1 MSARVVWRFAPLLA
15 LAAVSCLCNSPYPKA
30 EREANIVYTTFAD
43 EPRHLD
49 PAQAYGGVAYGLICN
64 ILEPPFQ
71 YHLLKRPYTL
81 EPLTAVAI
89 PRPERRVVE
98 WEGKKSEATVYT
110 VRIKRGIRY
119 QDHPCFVE
127 ANRHLGPRD
136 VRGVRTVWDFERK
149 ATRELVAR
157 DFALAA
163 RRLADPRLTCP
174 IIGTLKQNI
183 LGLAEYGEA
192 LEAALEAERRRRREA
207 AGPLYNREEDERL
220 NPIRLD
226 YFAYPLP
233 GFKVVDRY
241 TFEVVLKQPYPQILY
256 WMAMPFFAPVPP
268 EALEFYS
275 QRAVL
280 ERGIVF
286 DRNPVG
292 TGPYV
297 LAEFDPTN
305 QLVLERNPNFRGE
318 RYPDLPEPDPS
329 DKAALAH
336 YGEMKAA
343 GMLEDA
349 GKRMPMVDKVVFRRE
364 VEWIPRWTKFLQGY
378 YDTSGISS
386 DVFDQTIRLSSTGD
400 ALLSEEMKA
409 RGIRLLSAPA
419 PVVSYFAFNM
429 EDPVV
434 GGYEPRKQKLRQAI
448 ATAFDTEELIAIF
461 LNGQGRVAHSPI
473 PPGMHGYIGGKEGIN
488 PITHRWDAAT
498 ERAVR
503 RPLSEAKKLLAEAGY
518 PGGYGPDGRRLV
530 LYFDNGWK
538 ATNLRPRLKFV
549 IKQFAKLGIRLVSRT
564 TDYNRLGD
572 KVRSGNYQILSWG
585 WLADYPDPENFLFL
599 LYGPNRAKDKS
610 GENCANYAN
619 PEFDRL
625 FERMRAMPDGPQR
638 RAVIEKMNAL
648 FHRDAPWFGM
658 VHPVFF
664 TLVHEWYKNA
674 WPNPMSRNQMK
685 YHRLDARLRAK
696 RRLEWNQP
704 RWQPVV
710 VFLGVLFAL
719 TIPAIRVAVRHLR
732 ED

>member
-1 MSARVVWRFAPLLA
+1 MGRRWRRPW
-15 LAAVSCLCNSPYPKA
+15 
-30 EREANIVYTTFAD
+30 R
-43 EPRHLD
+43 PR
-49 PAQAYGGVAYGLICN
+49 GGG
-64 ILEPPFQ
+64 
-71 YHLLKRPYTL
+71 
-81 EPLTAVAI
+81 
-89 PRPERRVVE
+89 
-98 WEGKKSEATVYT
+98 
-110 VRIKRGIRY
+110 
-119 QDHPCFVE
+119 
-127 ANRHLGPRD
+127 
-136 VRGVRTVWDFERK
+136 
-149 ATRELVAR
+149 
-157 DFALAA
+157 AA
-163 RRLADPRLTCP
+163 RRPGRSTTARS
-174 IIGTLKQNI
+174 
-183 LGLAEYGEA
+183 
-192 LEAALEAERRRRREA
+192 
-207 AGPLYNREEDERL
+207 
-220 NPIRLD
+220 D

-409 RGIRLLSAPA
+409 
-419 PVVSYFAFNM
+419 
-429 EDPVV
+429 
-434 GGYEPRKQKLRQAI
+434 PRKQKLRQAI

-572 KVRSGNYQILSWG
+572 KVRSGN
-585 WLADYPDPENFLFL
+585 
-599 LYGPNRAKDKS
+599 
-610 GENCANYAN
+610 
-619 PEFDRL
+619 
-625 FERMRAMPDGPQR
+625 
-638 RAVIEKMNAL
+638 
-648 FHRDAPWFGM
+648 
-658 VHPVFF
+658 
-664 TLVHEWYKNA
+664 
-674 WPNPMSRNQMK
+674 
-685 YHRLDARLRAK
+685 
-696 RRLEWNQP
+696 
-704 RWQPVV
+704 
-710 VFLGVLFAL
+710 
-719 TIPAIRVAVRHLR
+719 
-732 ED
+732 

>member
-1 MSARVVWRFAPLLA
+1 MTRRAAFRLLPVFPLVLA
-15 LAAVSCLCNSPYPKA
+15 SCLCNSPYPEV
-30 EREANIVYTTFAD
+30 EREANVIYTTFAD

-49 PAQAYGGVAYGLICN
+49 PAEAYGGVAYQLICN

-71 YHLLKRPYTL
+71 YHFLKRPYSL
-81 EPLTAVAI
+81 EPLTAVAV
-89 PRPERRVVE
+89 PRAEKRTVE
-98 WEGKKSEATVYT
+98 WQGRKLEATVYT
-110 VRIKRGIRY
+110 VHIKRGILY

-127 ANRHLGPRD
+127 ANRRLEAED
-136 VRGVRTVWDFERK
+136 VRGIRRVGDLARK
-149 ATRELVAR
+149 ATREVVAR
-157 DFALAA
+157 DFACAA

-192 LEAALEAERRRRREA
+192 LSEALEAERQRRRAA

-220 NPIRLD
+220 NPIWLD

-233 GFKVVDRY
+233 GVTVVDRY
-241 TFEVVLKQPYPQILY
+241 TLEVVLKQPYPQVLY

-275 QRAVL
+275 QRVLL

-297 LAEFDPTN
+297 LSEFDPTN
-305 QLVLERNPNFRGE
+305 QLVLARNPNFRGE
-318 RYPDLPEPDPS
+318 RYPSLPKPEPTDR
-329 DKAALAH
+329 AAVAH
-336 YGEMKAA
+336 YQEMKAG
-343 GMLEDA
+343 GMLEDV
-349 GKRMPMVDKVVFRRE
+349 GRPLPMVERVVFRRE

-386 DVFDQTIRLSSTGD
+386 DVFDQSIKLSSRGD

-434 GGYEPRKQKLRQAI
+434 GGYEPRKRRLRQAV

-461 LNGQGRVAHSPI
+461 LNGEGRVAHSPI
-473 PPGMHGYIGGKEGIN
+473 PPGMHGYIGGKEGAN
-488 PITHRWDAAT
+488 PVTHRWDAA
-498 ERAVR
+498 RGCAVR
-503 RPLSEAKKLLAEAGY
+503 RPLAEAKRLLAEAGY
-518 PGGYGPDGRRLV
+518 PGGYGADGQRLV

-538 ATNLRPRLKFV
+538 ATGLRPRLKFV
-549 IKQFAKLGIRLVSRT
+549 IKQFARLGIRLVSRT

-572 KVRSGNYQILSWG
+572 KVRSGSYQILSWG

-599 LYGPNRAKDKS
+599 LYGPNRAKAKS
-610 GENCANYAN
+610 GENCANYAS

-625 FERMRAMPDGPQR
+625 FERMRAMPDGPERQR
-638 RAVIEKMNAL
+638 VIKKMNDIL
-648 FHRDAPWFGM
+648 HEDAPWFGM
-658 VHPVFF
+658 VHPVSF

-674 WPNPMSRNQMK
+674 WPNAMSWNQLK
-685 YHRLDARLRAK
+685 YHGLDARVRA
-696 RRLEWNQP
+696 RRRREWNQP
-704 RWQPVV
+704 RWQPVAI
-710 VFLGVLFAL
+710 FLAALLVLSV
-719 TIPAIRVAVRHLR
+719 PAIRVALRHLR